1 MSAPPIIEVE
11 DLYRTFGAVRAVRG
25 VSFRLERGQA
35 VGFIGANGAG
45 KTTSMRIIATLD
57 LPTSGRVVV
66 DGSDVLEYPS
76 RVRKVLGWMPDHFRA
91 YPNMDVFDYLD
102 FFARAVGLRG
112 KALRAKVAEVMDFT
126 DLTPLARRPSD
137 ALSKGQTQR
146 LSLARTLLN
155 DPAVL
160 ILDEPAAGLDPKAR
174 LEFKNLVR
182 LLAAQGKSLLIS
194 SHILSELAEMCD
206 TMLFI
211 DQGQIVHHGSA
222 DSLRYDERA
231 VISVIVRVAGRIEP
245 LTQWLAS
252 QPGVRAREEIRG
264 GVVIEI
270 LSRGED
276 VLHELLRQMVLD
288 DIRVI
293 EFQRVQQRL
302 EEAFI
307 GILRHQ
313 QAAPAGSL
321 PAPFEST
328 LETSASQ
335 SGPQPPILP

>member
-1 MSAPPIIEVE
+1 MSDTPIIEVE
-11 DLYRTFGAVRAVRG
+11 NLTRSFGAVQAVRG

-45 KTTSMRIIATLD
+45 KTTAMRILATLD
-57 LPTSGRVVV
+57 LPSSGRVMV
-66 DGSDVLEYPS
+66 DGYDVLEHPS
-76 RVRKVLGWMPDHFRA
+76 RVRRVLGWMPDHFRA
-91 YPNMDVFDYLD
+91 YPNMDVLDYLD

-112 KALRAKVAEVMDFT
+112 SQLRGRVAEVMDFT

-182 LLAAQGKSLLIS
+182 LLATQGKSLFIS

-211 DQGQIVHHGSA
+211 DQGQIVHHGTA

-231 VISVIVRVAGRIEP
+231 VISVIVRVAGPVEP
-245 LTQWLAS
+245 LKQWVAAQAGL
-252 QPGVRAREEIRG
+252 RAREEIRG

-270 LSRGED
+270 QSQGEEALRD
-276 VLHELLRQMVLD
+276 LLRQLVRD
-288 DIRVI
+288 GIAVI
-293 EFQRVQQRL
+293 EFQRMQQRL

-307 GILRHQ
+307 GILRQ
-313 QAAPAGSL
+313 QQQSAPV
-321 PAPFEST
+321 PHPT
-328 LETSASQ
+328 
-335 SGPQPPILP
+335 PPVLT